1 MIQFKAFKKISAVI
15 LHEKQHKINVLKTT
29 TTSKLRYLMFIN
41 FTELLKNKI
50 CSICN
55 CYIFIYEHLENFNY
69 KWFCGKSILEM
80 SLARAK
86 PTCYHYHELIRF

>member
-1 MIQFKAFKKISAVI
+1 MIQFKAFKKISAII

-55 CYIFIYEHLENFNY
+55 C
-69 KWFCGKSILEM
+69 
-80 SLARAK
+80 
-86 PTCYHYHELIRF
+86 